1 MVNIDF
7 LHPQVKAIYLKFCEI
22 CKEQNLKFE
31 LTSTYNTRNEQN
43 ILYRQGR
50 FGDGTICT
58 NHRYPNSYH
67 NWGLAF
73 DIQAD
78 DGNKLNILANNLM
91 ALGMKWGF
99 YDHDACVND
108 KYHFYLPLLKINDLK
123 SKYKSYD
130 EYRDTWNADY
140 KKPSM
145 VTPHILESA
154 SRNKQIITRL
164 QHACVLDNIS
174 SRNRQG
180 VMVTGTLD
188 AVTIAAIANIKNK
201 FNENRYYSILQFIQ
215 SLLVQYDY
223 DININGTYNSELIFA
238 ITDFKTIYELNMD
251 KLITDEFILFLMA
264 KLH

>member
-31 LTSTYNTRNEQN
+31 LISTYNTRNEQN

-50 FGDGTICT
+50 FGDGPICT

-73 DIQAD
+73 DIQTD
-78 DGNKLNILANNLM
+78 DDNKLNILANNLM

-145 VTPHILESA
+145 VTPRILESA
-154 SRNKQIITRL
+154 SRNKQIVTRL
-164 QHACVLDNIS
+164 QHACVLDSIS

-180 VMVTGTLD
+180 VMVTGILD
-188 AVTIAAIANIKNK
+188 AVTIDAIANIKNK